1 MKLSSHERKMAK
13 FGRSALEIEGLVAA
27 NGLSHLIAC
36 SLDMDDRGLMS
47 AYMECWHKETNSF
60 HLPIGEVTITL
71 DDVASLL
78 HLPIIK
84 AFHSFKQLHVNDPV
98 NMLVELLEVNTTEA
112 RAETIQCHVSLFDY
126 RGCETCIRQKLRHI
140 TGL

>member
-1 MKLSSHERKMAK
+1 ASDIDNDAPRPTASAHRQRQQVHIIEYPPTTTKDLNEEHKQPLVEEVWNGEEHLEMKLSSHERKMAK

-60 HLPIGEVTITL
+60 HLPIGE
-71 DDVASLL
+71 
-78 HLPIIK
+78 
-84 AFHSFKQLHVNDPV
+84 
-98 NMLVELLEVNTTEA
+98 
-112 RAETIQCHVSLFDY
+112 
-126 RGCETCIRQKLRHI
+126 
-140 TGL
+140 